1 MPTTLSDQVLEL
13 ALAIQQ
19 IPAPTFDEG
28 KRAAFMRQQFQ
39 AAGLSDVQIDA
50 VGNVLG
56 RLPGRGEK
64 RPLVVSAHLD
74 TVFPSSTDLTARL
87 DPQQIAAPGI
97 GDNSTGLAGLLGL
110 VWALHEKNQKQPV
123 EGRRTLPGDVW
134 LVANVGE
141 EGLGNLRGMQ
151 AVMDRFE
158 SLPLAYIVLEG
169 IALGA
174 VYHRGLGV
182 QRYQITAQTPGGHS
196 WKDYG
201 KPSAIHELAML
212 ITQLIGLTLPAQPP
226 TTLNVGVIA
235 GGTSVNTI
243 AAEAHLELDLRS
255 EDARILAKLSSQV
268 EALVQAANRSN
279 VQVAAKIIGQRPA
292 GEIPPDHPL
301 VLLAMRCLEEQ
312 GISPRRAI
320 GSTDANLP
328 LSRGLPSITVG
339 LTTGEGAHTMQEA
352 IHTRPLAQG
361 LTQLSALVEGVFQIT
376 A

>member
-1 MPTTLSDQVLEL
+1 MPSTLSDQVLEL

-19 IPAPTFDEG
+19 IPAPTFGEE

-39 AAGLSDVQIDA
+39 AAGLSDIQIDA
-50 VGNVLG
+50 VGNVVG

-74 TVFPSSTDLTARL
+74 TVFPSTTDLTARL
-87 DPQQIAAPGI
+87 DPKQIAAPGI

-110 VWALHEKNQKQPV
+110 VWALQEKNRKHPA
-123 EGRRTLPGDVW
+123 EYRNLPGDVW

-141 EGLGNLRGMQ
+141 EGLGNLRGIQ
-151 AVMDRFE
+151 AVVDRFE

-169 IALGA
+169 IVLGA

-182 QRYQITAQTPGGHS
+182 QRYQITARTAGGHS

-201 KPSAIHELAML
+201 KPSAIHELATL
-212 ITQLIGLTLPAQPP
+212 ITQLTGLSLPVRPP
-226 TTLNVGVIA
+226 TTLNVGMVV

-255 EDARILAKLSSQV
+255 EDASILVGLASQV
-268 EALVQAANRSN
+268 EALVQAANRPD
-279 VQVAAKIIGQRPA
+279 VQVTAEIIGQRPA

-328 LSRGLPSITVG
+328 LSRGLPSITIG
-339 LTTGEGAHTMQEA
+339 LTTGEGAHTVQET

-361 LTQLSALVEGVFQIT
+361 LAQLTALVEGVFQIPI
-376 A
+376 